1 MRVRPVWIV
10 LAVLFL
16 PPVLLVIGWRTL
28 PRARA
33 PGRCS
38 SVSAIAPS
46 ERDAVAFSSALRSA
60 ILDNPGGPF
69 QLHTT
74 DDQLTSYVAIETQGH
89 QLADPQ
95 IHFLDGAV
103 CLSGRVVGLG
113 LVRPRFHAEVHSYI
127 VNGDIQFNIR
137 SLIVNG
143 RRLPGWMRCLAQRVA
158 NESIHDASLPI
169 WVEAVQVRD
178 GAIVITGERL
188 SRPR

>member
-1 MRVRPVWIV
+1 MRVRPLWIV

-16 PPVLLVIGWRTL
+16 SPVLLVVGWRTL

-33 PGRCS
+33 SGRCS
-38 SVSAIAPS
+38 SVSTITPS

-60 ILDNPGGPF
+60 TLDNPGGPF
-69 QLHTT
+69 QLRTT

-103 CLSGRVVGLG
+103 CLSGRVIGLG
-113 LVRPRFHAEVHSYI
+113 LVRPRFHAEVHPHI
-127 VNGDIQFNIR
+127 TEGDIQFKVR

-143 RRLPGWMRCLAQRVA
+143 RRLPAWVQSLAQRVT
-158 NESIHDASLPI
+158 NESIRDASLPI